1 MYQAGEQDNES
12 IGWAKWS
19 WNPVTGTL
27 SAVVGKFAKDLP
39 LRELPVLVAYHE
51 APGAPVQSLWS
62 GRFYCTTH
70 SASGVIR
77 SLWRSYSE
85 APIVATAPQL
95 AHMTVLG
102 TGPVR

>member
-1 MYQAGEQDNES
+1 M
-12 IGWAKWS
+12 
-19 WNPVTGTL
+19 TGGPACCQSHKNHAWL
-27 SAVVGKFAKDLP
+27 KLGLAFGLAVRFHEPNDAPRQHDL
-39 LRELPVLVAYHE
+39 LA
-51 APGAPVQSLWS
+51 APGGPVQSLWS

-77 SLWRSYSE
+77 LLCGATYSE